1 MGLNSL
7 NMAGF
12 TDDDRKR
19 LHELLDYA
27 LDTAQDF
34 VIMQFARAD
43 LDFHIQRT
51 IYKMNIKKEDYAE
64 DRK

>member
-1 MGLNSL
+1 
-7 NMAGF
+7 MAPE
-12 TDDDRKR
+12 DRTR

-27 LDTAQDF
+27 LNEAEDF
-34 VIMQFARAD
+34 VIAQFARAD

-64 DRK
+64 ARY